1 MPDHNRNHSANTVE
15 RECSNDRLSM
25 SETIASSSLA
35 ILGLLTALRG
45 FAWIHRYD
53 NPSDVE
59 LYASLISVAPLYI
72 WGSVFAVGGILLA
85 LSSWFLPR
93 RDVHKRFAFSLFLG
107 GLTSSVTYFVVAI
120 AAFNTAS
127 TWFLPTQMIVLA
139 LYGGILTFFGGM
151 QLWQMHTMKRNI

>member
-1 MPDHNRNHSANTVE
+1 MSDQSRNHSANTVE